1 MTAAGSI
8 VATPVALMGI
18 RHHGPGSAR
27 SVVRALDELQPD
39 AVLVEFPAD
48 AGPLLQWV
56 ARGLVPP
63 VALLGH
69 VVDQPDV
76 AAFWPLAS
84 FSPEWQAFRWALA
97 HGAELRAIDLPLA
110 ATLTSLHGLR
120 SAGGEPEMAGFDP
133 IAELAA
139 AAGDSEPERWWEDV
153 IEHRG
158 DGAPAFEAVAEAMG
172 ELRRSAPS
180 SGDPF
185 EVRREAHMREAIR
198 CALADGFERLAV
210 VCGAWHVPALD
221 VGEHTATSDRSTMR
235 SHPRAKVAMSWIP
248 WTHQRLDAASGYEAG
263 IESPGW
269 YAHVFEHPGADGVSR
284 FLVDAARFL
293 RAEGFDASPDH
304 LIGASRLA
312 DALAVMRGRPRP
324 GLAEVLDAAD
334 SVFADHRRGTLPGG
348 VMLRRRLVIGDAIG
362 DVPDDAPQV
371 PLARD
376 LAAHQR
382 RCRLRPASTPR
393 RVELDLRTA
402 SGRDRSHLLHR
413 SSALG
418 LRGCRLVEGRGSSGT
433 FRETWEL
440 VPEPED
446 ALRIVESSALGTTL
460 VRAATMRCIE
470 RARAADSLAELE
482 ATLHTA
488 LRADLPEA
496 VGPCL
501 RGLSDRGAHDP
512 DLVGLI
518 DTLGPL
524 ADTIRYGDV
533 RETDQAAVRQVF
545 DGFVDRVLARIV
557 TAFARLSADAAPAA
571 ARRLAAVHAAL
582 AVCQHPQR
590 DGRWR
595 AAVAQLADADRGG
608 IVAGRATRVL
618 HDAGWWTAN
627 EVELRLSRALSV
639 GTPPQAGATF
649 VEGFLA
655 GSGTVL
661 IHDAELLATIDT
673 WLCSLHGDSFEQVVP
688 LLRRTFGGFEP
699 AERRQLGW
707 VLTDRQVD
715 AMAVG
720 GLHPER
726 LQEAA
731 ALVGRLLGLPEATP

>member
-1 MTAAGSI
+1 MSAASA
-8 VATPVALMGI
+8 VATSVALMGI

-27 SVVRALDELQPD
+27 SVVKALDELQPD

-48 AGPLLQWV
+48 AQLLLPWV

-97 HGAELRAIDLPLA
+97 HGVELRAIDLPLA
-110 ATLTSLHGLR
+110 ATLASRTG
-120 SAGGEPEMAGFDP
+120 AGPTGDEQKMAGIDP

-139 AAGDSEPERWWEDV
+139 AAGDTEPERWWEDV

-172 ELRRSAPS
+172 ELRRAAPAS
-180 SGDPF
+180 SDAF
-185 EVRREAHMREAIR
+185 EARREAHMREAMR
-198 CALADGFERLAV
+198 SALADGFERLGV

-221 VGEHTATSDRSTMR
+221 IGEHTSTADRSTLR
-235 SHPRAKVAMSWIP
+235 AHPRAKVAMSWIP
-248 WTHQRLDAASGYEAG
+248 WTHQRLDAASGYRAG

-269 YAHVFEHPGADGVSR
+269 YAHVFEHPGADGVNR

-293 RAEGFDASPDH
+293 RTEGFDASPDH

-312 DALAVMRGRPRP
+312 EALAVMRGRPRP

-362 DVPDDAPQV
+362 EVPDDAPQV

-376 LAAHQR
+376 LAAQQR
-382 RCRLRPASTPR
+382 RCRLRPSSTPR
-393 RVELDLRTA
+393 RVELDLRTP
-402 SGRDRSHLLHR
+402 SGRARSQLLHR
-413 SSALG
+413 SAVLG
-418 LRGCRLVEGRGSSGT
+418 LRGGRLVDGRGSSGT

-440 VPEPED
+440 VPQPED
-446 ALRIVESSALGTTL
+446 ALRVVESSALGTTL
-460 VRAATMRCIE
+460 LRAATSRCID
-470 RARAADSLAELE
+470 RARTADSLTELE
-482 ATLHTA
+482 ATLHGA
-488 LRADLPEA
+488 LRADLPDA

-501 RGLSDRGAHDP
+501 RGLSDRGARDP
-512 DLVGLI
+512 DLGELI

-533 RETDQAAVRQVF
+533 RDTDQASVRQVF
-545 DGFVDRVLARIV
+545 DGFVDRVLAGMV
-557 TAFARLSADAAPAA
+557 AAFARPSADAAPVA
-571 ARRLAAVHAAL
+571 ARRVAAVHAAL
-582 AVCQHPQR
+582 ALCEHPQR

-595 AAVAQLADADRGG
+595 AVVAQLADADRGG
-608 IVAGRATRVL
+608 LVAGRAARVL
-618 HDAGWWTAN
+618 HDAGWWSAAQ
-627 EVELRLSRALSV
+627 VEKRLSRALSV
-639 GTPPQAGATF
+639 GTPPECGATF

-661 IHDAELLATIDT
+661 IHDAELLAIIDT
-673 WLCSLHGDSFEQVVP
+673 WLCGLNGESFEQVVP

-699 AERRQLGW
+699 AERRQIGW

-715 AMAVG
+715 VAAVG
-720 GLHPER
+720 GLDPER
-726 LQEAA
+726 LAQAA
-731 ALVGRLLGLPEATP
+731 TLVGRLLGLPGAPP